1 MTDDLRAQAIGNLK
15 AKNHFWQILGS
26 WVLLS
31 ILFTVIWLF
40 SGGVGSYFWPMWP
53 ILGVGIGVVA
63 AAISAFGPRNTGPN
77 EARIQAEMDRL
88 QK

>member
-1 MTDDLRAQAIGNLK
+1 MTDDLRAQAISNLK
-15 AKNHFWQILGS
+15 AKNHFWQILGG

-31 ILFTVIWLF
+31 ILFTAIWLF

-63 AAISAFGPRNTGPN
+63 AGIAAFGSGGGGPD
-77 EARIQAEMDRL
+77 EAKIQAEMDRL
-88 QK
+88 KK